1 VTSFLLNCVVLY
13 TMTTTLT
20 VFYSFVPPASRTTYP
35 ILGKCSWTPES
46 RPRMTS
52 CSVVPI
58 NLPCCGKR
66 PGLVL

>member
-1 VTSFLLNCVVLY
+1 VLCCTAYHDSKSF
-13 TMTTTLT
+13 
-20 VFYSFVPPASRTTYP
+20 FRIYSFVPPASRTTYP